1 MKQLDKQKVL
11 TELGSK
17 GGIENE
23 GKKLFKSDIG
33 L

>member
-11 TELGSK
+11 TQL
-17 GGIENE
+17 GIENE